1 MSVVL
6 FRRPARRRGPEMP
19 EGQLTLQEPPVLAE
33 TVPDTS
39 AIWTYLPM
47 ALMSVSMMLM
57 FLRPGGGNGVFMYLA
72 MGVMALSAAAMLFGQ
87 LMRRASE
94 RKQRLKGERR
104 DYLRYLAQ
112 TRKRVRA
119 TIAEQQRALAW
130 RHPEPASLRALA
142 RTSRLWE
149 RRPDDED
156 FGEIRLAVGEQQL
169 ALTLN
174 PVSTRPVEDLEP
186 LCAHALRR
194 FVRAYSTIPDQP
206 LGLYLRSSARILLR
220 AEEAPGEEPDG
231 PPGSS
236 GSSGS
241 SGTSSGSSGSS
252 GSSSG
257 SSGSSGHPGP
267 GAPSSARGGG
277 GGADPAGEPGADP
290 VRALVRAALGQL
302 AVFHA
307 PEELWLALCVS
318 DERRPDWE
326 WAKWLPHT
334 LHPYEEDGAGRV
346 RRITADPT
354 ELDDLL
360 GAEFAERPGFDPDA
374 RPGRDEPYTVV
385 VLDGVNVPE
394 GHRWEGHGYRNAVV
408 LDVSGALR
416 WRPGRNTL
424 RLSVGEDRVSLVR
437 TDRSRKERSV
447 PLGRPD
453 RLGRL
458 GAESL
463 ARLLTPRRMGL
474 GTDIAQPLDSD
485 VELTALLG
493 IPDLHRHEPAAL
505 FARHTGAARLR
516 VPIAVGADGR
526 PVELDIKES
535 AQGGMGPH
543 GMLIGAT
550 GSGKSELLRTL
561 VLGLALTNSSETLN
575 FVLVDF
581 KGGATFLGL
590 EELPHT
596 SAVITNLADEAA
608 LVERMQDALHGE
620 LIRRQELL
628 RARGNYTSAQEY
640 ERARAA
646 GAELTPLPSLFVVV
660 DEFSELLSAH
670 REFMEL
676 FVMIGRLGRS
686 LGVHL
691 LLASQRLDEGRMHQ
705 LESHLSYRIG
715 LRTFSAMESRGVL
728 GVPDAYEL
736 PAQPGSGY
744 LKSGVESLTRFRA
757 AYSSGAYRRRTGAV
771 VQARVAG
778 QVVPFSSGWVVP
790 RALDPSPEP
799 ESEGEENG
807 DEETLLEVAL
817 ERLRDSGPAAH
828 QVWLPPLEEPSP
840 LDALLPGTAPD
851 PERGLTAA
859 GWPGNGRLRVP
870 VGLVDKPFEQR
881 RDPLVVDL
889 SGAGG
894 HIAVAGGSQSGKST
908 LTRTLIAALALTHT
922 PEEVQFYCLDFGG
935 GGLSQLA
942 GLPHVGGVAARLNP
956 ERVHRAVAEVMGLLA
971 RREQFFVDHTLDSM
985 QSYRRRRAA
994 GEFPDEPF
1002 GDVFMVVDGWSTVRQ
1017 DYDELVPKFNELAAR
1032 GLNYGIH
1039 LLVTTTRW
1047 VELSAQ
1053 VRDQSATRLELRM
1066 GDPMD
1071 SEIDTRK
1078 ARSVPRSGGRGIT
1091 ADSRMHFLAG
1101 LPRLDGSGSLDDL
1114 GDGVAHLVA
1123 EISRHWSGPAAP
1135 QVRMLP
1141 HRLPLAELPAPE
1153 PTEGGGMRFP
1163 LGIDQEALEPVWHD
1177 FSRTPH
1183 LIVVGDAESGK
1194 TNLLRRVTRAVTDRY
1209 TPNEA
1214 KIIAVD
1220 YRRTLVDAIPEEYRI
1235 GHVISLDKLG
1245 ETVDGAARAMKGRV
1259 PGAEIAPARMRRCD
1273 WWTGP
1278 RLFVLVDDY
1287 DMVSGGSFQSPF
1299 EPLFEHLTLGFEV
1312 GLHLVVARTALGAG
1326 RALGDALIRR
1336 LDEANNPAVLLSCP
1350 PTEGRLFGDTKPLSL
1365 PPGRALHIARRRARL
1380 FQTAL
1385 VEENQEQGS

>member
-1 MSVVL
+1 
-6 FRRPARRRGPEMP
+6 MP

-72 MGVMALSAAAMLFGQ
+72 MGVMALSAGAMLLGQ
-87 LMRRASE
+87 LMRRSSE

-119 TIAEQQRALAW
+119 TITEQQRALAW
-130 RHPEPASLRALA
+130 RHPEPASLRSLA

-149 RRPDDED
+149 RRPADED

-169 ALTLN
+169 ALTLQ

-186 LCAHALRR
+186 LTAHALRR
-194 FVRAYSTIPDQP
+194 FIRAYSTIPEQP
-206 LGLYLRSSARILLR
+206 LGLYLRSSARVLVR
-220 AEEAPGEEPDG
+220 PEGTSGEE
-231 PPGSS
+231 
-236 GSSGS
+236 
-241 SGTSSGSSGSS
+241 
-252 GSSSG
+252 
-257 SSGSSGHPGP
+257 
-267 GAPSSARGGG
+267 SA
-277 GGADPAGEPGADP
+277 EPGAWPYEENGEARAEGGAPAADP
-290 VRALVRAALGQL
+290 GADAVRALVRAALGQL

-307 PEELWLALCVS
+307 PEELWLAICVS

-326 WAKWLPHT
+326 WVKWLPHA
-334 LHPYEEDGAGRV
+334 LHPHEEDGAGQV
-346 RRITADPT
+346 RRITADLT

-360 GAEFAERPGFDPDA
+360 GAEFAERPGFDPEA

-385 VLDGVNVPE
+385 VLDGVTVPE

-424 RLSVGEDRVSLVR
+424 RLTVGPDQVSLVR

-453 RLGRL
+453 RLGPL
-458 GAESL
+458 GSESL
-463 ARLLTPRRMGL
+463 ARLLASRRISL
-474 GTDIAQPLDSD
+474 GTDIAQPLETD
-485 VELTALLG
+485 VELTTLLG
-493 IPDLHRHEPAAL
+493 IPDLHRHDPGTL
-505 FARHTGAARLR
+505 FSRHTGSARLR
-516 VPIAVGADGR
+516 VPVAVGVDGR

-596 SAVITNLADEAA
+596 SAVITNLADEVA

-620 LIRRQELL
+620 LMRRQELL
-628 RARGNYTSAQEY
+628 RSAGNYTSALEY

-660 DEFSELLSAH
+660 DEFSELLSTH
-670 REFMEL
+670 REFMDL

-736 PAQPGSGY
+736 PAQPGNGY
-744 LKSGVESLTRFRA
+744 VKSGVESLTRFRA
-757 AYSSGAYRRRTGAV
+757 AYSSGTYRRRTGAV
-771 VQARVAG
+771 VQARVAS
-778 QVVPFSSGWVVP
+778 QVVPWTSGWVVP
-790 RALDPSPEP
+790 RTLEPAPEP
-799 ESEGEENG
+799 EPETEAAE
-807 DEETLLEVAL
+807 DEETLLAVAL
-817 ERLRDSGPAAH
+817 DRLRDSGPAAH
-828 QVWLPPLEEPSP
+828 QVWLPPLAQPSP
-840 LDALLPGTAPD
+840 LDALLPGIAAD

-859 GWPGNGRLRVP
+859 GWSGTGRLRVP

-881 RDPLVVDL
+881 RDPLIVDL

-894 HIAVAGGSQSGKST
+894 HVAIAGGSQSGKST
-908 LTRTLIAALALTHT
+908 LTRTLIGALALTHT
-922 PEEVQFYCLDFGG
+922 PSEIQFYCLDFGG
-935 GGLSQLA
+935 GGLSQLD

-956 ERVHRAVAEVMGLLA
+956 ERVHRAVAEVMTLLA
-971 RREQFFVDHTLDSM
+971 RREQFFVDHTIDSM

-1017 DYDELVPKFNELAAR
+1017 DYDDLIAKFNELAAR

-1053 VRDQSATRLELRM
+1053 VRDQAATRLELRM

-1091 ADSRMHFLAG
+1091 ADSKMHFLAG

-1114 GDGVAHLVA
+1114 GDGVAHLVTEVA
-1123 EISRHWSGPAAP
+1123 RHWSGAPAP

-1141 HRLPLAELPAPE
+1141 HRLPVAELPAPE
-1153 PTEGGGMRFP
+1153 STEGGGMRLP
-1163 LGIDQEALEPVWHD
+1163 LGIDQDALEPVWHD

-1183 LIVVGDAESGK
+1183 LVVVGDTESGK
-1194 TNLLRRVTRAVTDRY
+1194 TNLLRHVTEGITARY
-1209 TPNEA
+1209 SPTEA
-1214 KIIAVD
+1214 KIIVVD
-1220 YRRTLVDAIPEEYRI
+1220 YRRTLVDTVPEEYRI
-1235 GHVISLDKLG
+1235 GHVISLDNLK
-1245 ETVDGAARAMKGRV
+1245 ETIEGAARAMKTRV
-1259 PGAEIAPARMRRCD
+1259 PGADIAPGRMRKCD

-1278 RLFVLVDDY
+1278 RLFILIDDY
-1287 DMVSGGSFQSPF
+1287 DMVSGSSFQSPL
-1299 EPLFEHLTLGFEV
+1299 EPLFEYLTLGFEM
-1312 GLHLVVARTALGAG
+1312 GLHLVVARSAMGAG
-1326 RALGDALIRR
+1326 RGLSDALIRR

-1350 PTEGRLFGDTKPLSL
+1350 PTEGRLFGNAKPRNL

-1380 FQTAL
+1380 MQTAL
-1385 VEENQEQGS
+1385 VEESQGQDD

>member
-1 MSVVL
+1 
-6 FRRPARRRGPEMP
+6 MP

-72 MGVMALSAAAMLFGQ
+72 MGVMALSAGAMLLGQ
-87 LMRRASE
+87 LMRRSSE

-130 RHPEPASLRALA
+130 RHPEPASLRSLA

-149 RRPDDED
+149 RRPADED

-194 FVRAYSTIPDQP
+194 FIRAYSTIPEQP

-220 AEEAPGEEPDG
+220 AEETPGGEPAGTGGSGG
-231 PPGSS
+231 P
-236 GSSGS
+236 S
-241 SGTSSGSSGSS
+241 SGTS
-252 GSSSG
+252 
-257 SSGSSGHPGP
+257 
-267 GAPSSARGGG
+267 GGTG
-277 GGADPAGEPGADP
+277 GGAAGDPGAEA
-290 VRALVRAALGQL
+290 VRALVRAVLAQL

-307 PEELWLALCVS
+307 PEELWLALCVG

-334 LHPYEEDGAGRV
+334 LHPYEEDGAGKV
-346 RRITADPT
+346 RRITADLT

-385 VLDGVNVPE
+385 VLDGVTVPE
-394 GHRWEGHGYRNAVV
+394 GHRWEGHGYRNAVI
-408 LDVSGALR
+408 LDVGGALR

-424 RLSVGEDRVSLVR
+424 RLTVGPDRVSLVR

-453 RLGRL
+453 RLGPL

-463 ARLLTPRRMGL
+463 ARLLAPRRMSL
-474 GTDIAQPLDSD
+474 GGDVAQPLDTD

-493 IPDLHRHEPAAL
+493 IPDLHRHEPRTL
-505 FARHTGAARLR
+505 FDRHTGSARLR
-516 VPIAVGADGR
+516 VPIAVGVDGR

-596 SAVITNLADEAA
+596 SAVITNLADEVA

-628 RARGNYTSAQEY
+628 RAAGNYTSALEY

-646 GAELTPLPSLFVVV
+646 GAALTPLPSLFVVV

-670 REFMEL
+670 REFMDL

-705 LESHLSYRIG
+705 LESHLSYRVG

-757 AYSSGAYRRRTGAV
+757 AYSSGTYRRRTGAV
-771 VQARVAG
+771 VQARVAS
-778 QVVPFSSGWVVP
+778 QVVPWTSGWVVP
-790 RALDPSPEP
+790 RTLEAAPEP
-799 ESEGEENG
+799 EPAPHGSGEA
-807 DEETLLEVAL
+807 DEETLLDVAL
-817 ERLRDSGPAAH
+817 DRLRGSGPAAH
-828 QVWLPPLEEPSP
+828 QVWLPPLDEPSP
-840 LDALLPGTAPD
+840 LDALLPGIAAD
-851 PERGLTAA
+851 PERGLGAA
-859 GWPGNGRLRVP
+859 GWSGTGRLRVP
-870 VGLVDKPFEQR
+870 VGLVDKPFDQR

-894 HIAVAGGSQSGKST
+894 HVAVAGGSQSGKST
-908 LTRTLIAALALTHT
+908 LARTLIAALALTHT
-922 PEEVQFYCLDFGG
+922 PAEVQFYCLDFGG

-942 GLPHVGGVAARLNP
+942 ALPHVGGVAPRLNP
-956 ERVHRAVAEVMGLLA
+956 ERVRRAVAEVMTLLA

-1002 GDVFMVVDGWSTVRQ
+1002 GDVFLVVDGWSTVRQ
-1017 DYDELVPKFNELAAR
+1017 DYDDLIPKFNELAAR

-1039 LLVTTTRW
+1039 LIVTTTRW

-1053 VRDQSATRLELRM
+1053 VRDQAATRLELRM

-1078 ARSVPRSGGRGIT
+1078 ARSVPRTGGRGIT
-1091 ADSRMHFLAG
+1091 SDSKMHFLAG

-1114 GDGVAHLVA
+1114 GDGVAHLVSEVA
-1123 EISRHWSGPAAP
+1123 RHWPGAPAP
-1135 QVRMLP
+1135 QIRMLP
-1141 HRLPLAELPAPE
+1141 HRLPLAELPAPQG
-1153 PTEGGGMRFP
+1153 TEGGGMRLP
-1163 LGIDQEALEPVWHD
+1163 LGIDQDALEPVWHD

-1183 LIVVGDAESGK
+1183 LIVVGDTESGK
-1194 TNLLRRVTRAVTDRY
+1194 TNLLRRVTRGITDHY
-1209 TPNEA
+1209 APDEA

-1220 YRRTLVDAIPEEYRI
+1220 YRRTLVGAVPEEYRI
-1235 GHVISLDKLG
+1235 GHVISLDNLK
-1245 ETVDGAARAMKGRV
+1245 ETIEGAARAMKTRV
-1259 PGAEIAPARMRRCD
+1259 PGADIAPARMRRCD

-1278 RLFVLVDDY
+1278 RLFILVDDY
-1287 DMVSGGSFQSPF
+1287 DMVSGANSFQSPF
-1299 EPLFEHLTLGFEV
+1299 EPLFENLTLGFEM
-1312 GLHLVVARTALGAG
+1312 GLHLVVARSAMGAG
-1326 RALGDALIRR
+1326 RGLSDALIRR

-1350 PTEGRLFGDTKPLSL
+1350 PTEGSLFGNTKPLNL
-1365 PPGRALHIARRRARL
+1365 PPGRALHIARRRAL
-1380 FQTAL
+1380 LMQTAL
-1385 VEENQEQGS
+1385 VEEGTP

>member
-1 MSVVL
+1 
-6 FRRPARRRGPEMP
+6 MP
-19 EGQLTLQEPPVLAE
+19 DGQLTLQEPPVLAE

-39 AIWTYLPM
+39 AVWTYLPM
-47 ALMSVSMMLM
+47 VLMSVSMMLM
-57 FLRPGGGNGVFMYLA
+57 LLRTGGGNGVFMYLA
-72 MGVMALSAAAMLFGQ
+72 MGVMVLAAAAMLLGQ
-87 LMRRASE
+87 LMRRSGE

-112 TRKRVRA
+112 IRKRVRT

-130 RHPEPASLRALA
+130 RHPEPASLRSLA

-149 RRPDDED
+149 RRPADED
-156 FGEIRLAVGEQQL
+156 FGEVRLAVGEQQL
-169 ALTLN
+169 AVTLE

-194 FVRAYSTIPDQP
+194 FIRAYSTIPEQP
-206 LGLYLRSSARILLR
+206 LGLYLRSSARLLVR
-220 AEEAPGEEPDG
+220 PDEDTAKAEPD
-231 PPGSS
+231 S
-236 GSSGS
+236 GSSD
-241 SGTSSGSSGSS
+241 
-252 GSSSG
+252 
-257 SSGSSGHPGP
+257 
-267 GAPSSARGGG
+267 AVRG
-277 GGADPAGEPGADP
+277 
-290 VRALVRAALGQL
+290 LVRAMLGQL

-307 PEELWLALCVS
+307 PEELWLAFCVS

-334 LHPYEEDGAGRV
+334 LHPHEEDGAGQV
-346 RRITADPT
+346 RRVTADLT

-385 VLDGVNVPE
+385 VLDGVSVPE
-394 GHRWEGHGYRNAVV
+394 GHRWEGPGYRNALVID
-408 LDVSGALR
+408 LSGALR

-424 RLSVGEDRVSLVR
+424 RLTAGPDTVNLVR

-453 RLGRL
+453 RLGPL

-463 ARLLTPRRMGL
+463 ARLLTARRISL
-474 GTDIAQPLDSD
+474 GTDIALPLETD
-485 VELTALLG
+485 VELTTLLG
-493 IPDLHRHEPAAL
+493 IPDLHRHEPQTA
-505 FARHTGAARLR
+505 FDRHTGSGRLR
-516 VPIAVGADGR
+516 VPIAVGEDGR
-526 PVELDIKES
+526 PMELDIKES

-590 EELPHT
+590 DELPHT
-596 SAVITNLADEAA
+596 AAVITNLADEAA

-628 RARGNYTSAQEY
+628 RAAGNYTSALEY
-640 ERARAA
+640 ERARAG
-646 GAELTPLPSLFVVV
+646 GADLTPLPSLFVVV
-660 DEFSELLSAH
+660 DEFSELLAAH
-670 REFMEL
+670 REFMDL

-744 LKSGVESLTRFRA
+744 LKSGVEALTRFRA
-757 AYSSGAYRRRTGAV
+757 AYSSGTYRRRTGAV
-771 VQARVAG
+771 MQARVAS
-778 QVVPFSSGWVVP
+778 QVVPWTSGWVVP
-790 RALDPSPEP
+790 RTLEAAPEP
-799 ESEGEENG
+799 EVEESG
-807 DEETLLEVAL
+807 DEETLLAVAL
-817 ERLRDSGPAAH
+817 ERLRGSGPPAH
-828 QVWLPPLEEPSP
+828 RVWLPPLEAPSP
-840 LDALLPGTAPD
+840 LDALLGGVAPD

-859 GWPGNGRLRVP
+859 KWPGAGKLRVP

-889 SGAGG
+889 AGAGG
-894 HIAVAGGSQSGKST
+894 HVAIAGGSQSGKST
-908 LTRTLIAALALTHT
+908 LARTLIGALALTHT
-922 PEEVQFYCLDFGG
+922 PAEIQFYCLDFGG

-956 ERVHRAVAEVMGLLA
+956 ERVHRAVAEVMTLLA

-994 GEFPDEPF
+994 GEFPDQPF

-1017 DYDELVPKFNELAAR
+1017 DYDELIPKFNELAAR

-1039 LLVTTTRW
+1039 LVITTTRW

-1053 VRDQSATRLELRM
+1053 IRDQSATRLELRM

-1071 SEIDTRK
+1071 SEVDTRK
-1078 ARSVPRSGGRGIT
+1078 ARTVPRSGGRGIT
-1091 ADSRMHFLAG
+1091 ADSKMHFLAG

-1114 GDGVAHLVA
+1114 GDGVGHLVA
-1123 EISRHWSGPAAP
+1123 EISRHWKGERAP

-1153 PTEGGGMRFP
+1153 GTEGDGMRLP
-1163 LGIDQEALEPVWHD
+1163 LGIDQDALEPVWHD

-1183 LIVVGDAESGK
+1183 LIVVGDTESGK
-1194 TNLLRRVTRAVTDRY
+1194 TNLMRRLAEGITTRY
-1209 TPNEA
+1209 TPAEA
-1214 KIIAVD
+1214 KIIVVD
-1220 YRRTLVDAIPEEYRI
+1220 YRRTLVDAVPEEYRI
-1235 GHVISLDKLG
+1235 GHVISLDNLT
-1245 ETVDGAARAMKGRV
+1245 ETVEGAARALKTRV
-1259 PGAEIAPARMRRCD
+1259 PGADIAPGRMRRCD

-1278 RLFVLVDDY
+1278 RLFILVDDY
-1287 DMVSGGSFQSPF
+1287 DMVAGNSFQNPF
-1299 EPLFEHLTLGFEV
+1299 EPLFQHLTLGFEM
-1312 GLHLVVARTALGAG
+1312 GLHLVVARSAMGAG
-1326 RALGDALIRR
+1326 RGMSDGLVRR
-1336 LDEANNPAVLLSCP
+1336 MDEANNPAVVLSCP
-1350 PTEGRLFGDTKPLSL
+1350 PTEGRLFGNTKPLNL
-1365 PPGRALHIARRRARL
+1365 PPGRAQHIARGRARL
-1380 FQTAL
+1380 MQTAL
-1385 VEENQEQGS
+1385 VEAAQEQEA

>member
-19 EGQLTLQEPPVLAE
+19 DGQLTLQEPPVLAE
-33 TVPDTS
+33 TVPDTT
-39 AIWTYLPM
+39 AVWTYLPM
-47 ALMSVSMMLM
+47 SLMSVSMMLL
-57 FLRPGGGNGVFMYLA
+57 FLRPGGGNGVFLYIA
-72 MGVMALSAAAMLFGQ
+72 MGVMALSVGAMLLGQ
-87 LMRRASE
+87 LMRRSGE

-112 TRKRVRA
+112 MRHRVRGS
-119 TIAEQQRALAW
+119 IAEQQRALAW
-130 RHPEPASLRALA
+130 RHPEPASLRSAA

-149 RRPDDED
+149 RRPADED
-156 FGEIRLAVGEQQL
+156 FGEVRLAVGEQQL
-169 ALTLN
+169 ALTLT

-194 FVRAYSTIPDQP
+194 FVRAYSTIPEQP
-206 LGLYLRSSARILLR
+206 IGLYLRSSAQVLLR
-220 AEEAPGEEPDG
+220 PEDAPGDV
-231 PPGSS
+231 PG
-236 GSSGS
+236 GEND
-241 SGTSSGSSGSS
+241 
-252 GSSSG
+252 
-257 SSGSSGHPGP
+257 
-267 GAPSSARGGG
+267 RGGDNG
-277 GGADPAGEPGADP
+277 GHGENPAEATDA
-290 VRALVRAALGQL
+290 VRALVRAVIGQL

-307 PEELWLALCVS
+307 PEDLWLALCVS

-334 LHPYEEDGAGRV
+334 LHPYEEDGAGQV
-346 RRITADPT
+346 RRIIADLT

-374 RPGRDEPYTVV
+374 RPGRDEPFTLV
-385 VLDGVNVPE
+385 VLDGVTVPE
-394 GHRWEGHGYRNAVV
+394 GHRWAGHGYRNALV

-424 RLSVGEDRVSLVR
+424 RLTVGPDVVSLVR

-453 RLGRL
+453 RLGPL

-463 ARLLTPRRMGL
+463 ARLLSPRRISL
-474 GTDIAQPLDSD
+474 GTDIAQPLDAD
-485 VELTALLG
+485 VELTTLLG
-493 IPDLHRHEPAAL
+493 VPDLHRHDPHTL
-505 FARHTGAARLR
+505 FEAHIGSGRLR
-516 VPIAVGADGR
+516 VPIAVGVDGR

-596 SAVITNLADEAA
+596 SAVITNLADEVD

-628 RARGNYTSAQEY
+628 RAAGNYTSALEY

-646 GAELTPLPSLFVVV
+646 GAAGLAPLPSLFVVV
-660 DEFSELLSAH
+660 DEFSELLAAH
-670 REFMEL
+670 REFMDL

-757 AYSSGAYRRRTGAV
+757 AYSSGTYQRRNGAV
-771 VQARVAG
+771 AQARVAS
-778 QVVPFSSGWVVP
+778 QVVPWTSGWVVP
-790 RALDPSPEP
+790 RTLDTTPVPEP
-799 ESEGEENG
+799 ETEESG
-807 DEETLLEVAL
+807 DEETLLDVAL
-817 ERLRDSGPAAH
+817 GRLRDSGPAAH
-828 QVWLPPLEEPSP
+828 QVWLPPLGEPAP
-840 LDALLPGTAPD
+840 LDALLPGLAPD
-851 PERGLTAA
+851 PDRGLTAT
-859 GWPGNGRLRVP
+859 GWPGTGKLRVP

-894 HIAVAGGSQSGKST
+894 HVAVAGGSQSGKST
-908 LTRTLIAALALTHT
+908 LVRTLVAALALTHT
-922 PEEVQFYCLDFGG
+922 PEEIQFYCLDFGG
-935 GGLSQLA
+935 GGLAQLA

-956 ERVHRAVAEVMGLLA
+956 ERVHRAVAEVMTLLA
-971 RREQFFVDHTLDSM
+971 HREQFFVDHTLDSM

-1017 DYDELVPKFNELAAR
+1017 DYDDLVPKFNELAAR

-1039 LLVTTTRW
+1039 LIVATTRW

-1053 VRDQSATRLELRM
+1053 VRDQAATRLELRM

-1071 SEIDTRK
+1071 SETDTRK
-1078 ARSVPRSGGRGIT
+1078 ARTVPRTGGRGIT
-1091 ADSRMHFLAG
+1091 ADSKMHFLAA

-1114 GDGVAHLVA
+1114 GDGVGDLVTQVA
-1123 EISRHWSGPAAP
+1123 RHWSGPVAP

-1141 HRLPLAELPAPE
+1141 HRLPLAELPAPL
-1153 PTEGGGMRFP
+1153 PTEGGGMRLP
-1163 LGIDQEALEPVWHD
+1163 LGIDQDALEPVWHD

-1183 LIVVGDAESGK
+1183 LIVVGDTESGK
-1194 TNLLRRVTRAVTDRY
+1194 TNLLRRVTAGITARY
-1209 TPNEA
+1209 TPDEA
-1214 KIIAVD
+1214 KIIVVD
-1220 YRRTLVDAIPEEYRI
+1220 YRRTLVDSVPEQYRI
-1235 GHVISLDKLG
+1235 GHVISLDNLK
-1245 ETVDGAARAMKGRV
+1245 ETVEGAARALRTRV
-1259 PGAEIAPARMRRCD
+1259 PGADIAPARMRRCD

-1287 DMVSGGSFQSPF
+1287 DMVANNTFESPF
-1299 EPLFEHLTLGFEV
+1299 EPLFEYLTLGFET
-1312 GLHLVVARTALGAG
+1312 GLHLVVARGAMGAG
-1326 RALGDALIRR
+1326 RSLGDALLRR
-1336 LDEANNPAVLLSCP
+1336 LDEANNPALLLSCP
-1350 PTEGRLFGDTKPLSL
+1350 PSEGRLFGDAKPLAL
-1365 PPGRALHIARRRARL
+1365 PPGRALHIARRRQRL
-1380 FQTAL
+1380 VQTAL
-1385 VEENQEQGS
+1385 MEELPGQPD

>member
-1 MSVVL
+1 
-6 FRRPARRRGPEMP
+6 MP

-72 MGVMALSAAAMLFGQ
+72 MGVMALSAGAMLLGQ
-87 LMRRASE
+87 LMRRSSE

-112 TRKRVRA
+112 MRKRVRA
-119 TIAEQQRALAW
+119 TIVEQQRALAW
-130 RHPEPASLRALA
+130 RHPDPASLRSLA

-149 RRPDDED
+149 RRPADED
-156 FGEIRLAVGEQQL
+156 FGEARLAVGEQQL
-169 ALTLN
+169 ALTLQ

-194 FVRAYSTIPDQP
+194 FIRAYSTVPEQP

-220 AEEAPGEEPDG
+220 PEETGEPAAEPGVP
-231 PPGSS
+231 
-236 GSSGS
+236 
-241 SGTSSGSSGSS
+241 
-252 GSSSG
+252 
-257 SSGSSGHPGP
+257 
-267 GAPSSARGGG
+267 
-277 GGADPAGEPGADP
+277 PAGETGGARAGGAAPVEDP
-290 VRALVRAALGQL
+290 TDSVRALVRAALAQL

-307 PEELWLALCVS
+307 PEELWIAACVS

-326 WAKWLPHT
+326 WVKWLPHA
-334 LHPYEEDGAGRV
+334 LHPHEEDGAGQV
-346 RRITADPT
+346 RRITADLT

-360 GAEFAERPGFDPDA
+360 GAEFAERPGFDADA

-385 VLDGVNVPE
+385 VLDGVTVPE

-424 RLSVGEDRVSLVR
+424 RLTAGPDRVSLVR

-453 RLGRL
+453 RLGSL
-458 GAESL
+458 AAESL
-463 ARLLTPRRMGL
+463 ARLLTARRISL

-485 VELTALLG
+485 VELTTLLG
-493 IPDLHRHEPAAL
+493 IPDLHRHDPATL
-505 FARHTGAARLR
+505 FAKHTGAARLR
-516 VPIAVGADGR
+516 VPVAVGVDGR

-596 SAVITNLADEAA
+596 SAVITNLADEVA

-620 LIRRQELL
+620 LMRRQELL
-628 RARGNYTSAQEY
+628 RSAGNYTSALEY

-646 GAELTPLPSLFVVV
+646 GADLTPLPSLFVVV
-660 DEFSELLSAH
+660 DEFSELLSTH
-670 REFMEL
+670 REFMDL

-705 LESHLSYRIG
+705 LESHLSYRVG

-757 AYSSGAYRRRTGAV
+757 AYSSGTYRRRTGAV
-771 VQARVAG
+771 VQARVAS
-778 QVVPFSSGWVVP
+778 QVVPWTSGWVVP
-790 RALDPSPEP
+790 RTLEAAPEP
-799 ESEGEENG
+799 EPEKEESEE
-807 DEETLLEVAL
+807 DAETLLAVAL
-817 ERLRDSGPAAH
+817 DRLRDSGPAAH
-828 QVWLPPLEEPSP
+828 QVWLPPLDEPSP
-840 LDALLPGTAPD
+840 LDALLPGIAPD
-851 PERGLTAA
+851 PERGLTAT
-859 GWPGNGRLRVP
+859 GWSGTGRLRVP

-881 RDPLVVDL
+881 RDPLIVDL

-894 HIAVAGGSQSGKST
+894 HVAIAGGSQSGKST
-908 LTRTLIAALALTHT
+908 LTRTLIGALALTHT
-922 PEEVQFYCLDFGG
+922 PAEIQFYCLDFGG

-942 GLPHVGGVAARLNP
+942 ALPHVGGVAARLNP
-956 ERVHRAVAEVMGLLA
+956 ERVHRAVAEVMTLLA
-971 RREQFFVDHTLDSM
+971 RREQFFVDHTIDSM

-1017 DYDELVPKFNELAAR
+1017 DYDDLIPKFNELAAR

-1039 LLVTTTRW
+1039 LLITTTRW

-1091 ADSRMHFLAG
+1091 ADSKMHFLAG
-1101 LPRLDGSGSLDDL
+1101 LPRLDGSGSLEDL
-1114 GDGVAHLVA
+1114 GEGVAHLVTEVA
-1123 EISRHWSGPAAP
+1123 RHWSGAPAP

-1153 PTEGGGMRFP
+1153 STEGGGMRLP
-1163 LGIDQEALEPVWHD
+1163 LGIDQDALEPVWHD

-1183 LIVVGDAESGK
+1183 LIVVGDTESGK
-1194 TNLLRRVTRAVTDRY
+1194 TNLLRGVTAGITARY
-1209 TPNEA
+1209 SPAEA
-1214 KIIAVD
+1214 KIIVVD
-1220 YRRTLVDAIPEEYRI
+1220 YRRTLVDTVPEEYRI
-1235 GHVISLDKLG
+1235 GHVISLDNLK
-1245 ETVDGAARAMKGRV
+1245 ETIEGAARAMKTRV
-1259 PGAEIAPARMRRCD
+1259 PGADIAPSRMRKCD

-1278 RLFVLVDDY
+1278 RLFILIDDY
-1287 DMVSGGSFQSPF
+1287 DMVSGSSFQSPM
-1299 EPLFEHLTLGFEV
+1299 EPLFEYLTLGFEM
-1312 GLHLVVARTALGAG
+1312 GLHLVVARSAMGAG
-1326 RALGDALIRR
+1326 RGLSDGLIRR

-1350 PTEGRLFGDTKPLSL
+1350 PTEGRLFGNAKPRNL

-1380 FQTAL
+1380 MQTAL
-1385 VEENQEQGS
+1385 VEEPQARPD

>member
-1 MSVVL
+1 
-6 FRRPARRRGPEMP
+6 MP

-72 MGVMALSAAAMLFGQ
+72 MGVMALSAGAMLLGQ
-87 LMRRASE
+87 LMRRSSE

-119 TIAEQQRALAW
+119 TITEQQRALAW
-130 RHPEPASLRALA
+130 RHPEPASLRSLA

-149 RRPDDED
+149 RRPADED
-156 FGEIRLAVGEQQL
+156 FGEVRLAVGEQQL
-169 ALTLN
+169 ALTLT

-194 FVRAYSTIPDQP
+194 FVRAYSTIPEQP
-206 LGLYLRSSARILLR
+206 LGLYLRSSARVMLR
-220 AEEAPGEEPDG
+220 PEEADEEH
-231 PPGSS
+231 
-236 GSSGS
+236 
-241 SGTSSGSSGSS
+241 T
-252 GSSSG
+252 
-257 SSGSSGHPGP
+257 GP
-267 GAPSSARGGG
+267 GAR
-277 GGADPAGEPGADP
+277 PAGDDGTAAGEDATEP
-290 VRALVRAALGQL
+290 VRALVRAVLAQL

-307 PEELWLALCVS
+307 PEELWIALCVS

-326 WAKWLPHT
+326 WVKWLPHA
-334 LHPYEEDGAGRV
+334 LHPHEEDGAGQV
-346 RRITADPT
+346 RRITADLT

-385 VLDGVNVPE
+385 VLDGVTVPE
-394 GHRWEGHGYRNAVV
+394 GHRWEGHGYRNALA

-424 RLSVGEDRVSLVR
+424 RLTVGPDRVNLVR
-437 TDRSRKERSV
+437 TDRSRKERTV

-453 RLGRL
+453 RLGPL

-463 ARLLTPRRMGL
+463 ARLLSPRRISL
-474 GTDIAQPLDSD
+474 GTDISQPLDTD
-485 VELTALLG
+485 VELTTLLG
-493 IPDLHRHEPAAL
+493 IPDLHRHDPRAL
-505 FARHTGAARLR
+505 FARNTGSARLR
-516 VPIAVGADGR
+516 VPIAVGVDGR

-596 SAVITNLADEAA
+596 SAVITNLADEVA

-628 RARGNYTSAQEY
+628 RAAGNYTSALEY

-646 GAELTPLPSLFVVV
+646 GADLAPLPSLFVVV

-670 REFMEL
+670 REFMDL

-757 AYSSGAYRRRTGAV
+757 AYSSGTYRRRTGAV
-771 VQARVAG
+771 VQARVAS
-778 QVVPFSSGWVVP
+778 QVVPWTSGWVVP
-790 RALDPSPEP
+790 RTLDAAPEP
-799 ESEGEENG
+799 EPETEESG
-807 DEETLLEVAL
+807 DEETLLDVAL
-817 ERLRDSGPAAH
+817 ERLRDSGPDAH
-828 QVWLPPLEEPSP
+828 QVWLPPLDEPSP
-840 LDALLPGTAPD
+840 LDALLPGVAPD

-859 GWPGNGRLRVP
+859 GWPGTGRLRVP

-894 HIAVAGGSQSGKST
+894 HVAIAGGSQSGKST
-908 LTRTLIAALALTHT
+908 LARTLIAALALTHT
-922 PEEVQFYCLDFGG
+922 PAEIQFYCLDFGG

-942 GLPHVGGVAARLNP
+942 ALPHVGGVAARLNP
-956 ERVHRAVAEVMGLLA
+956 ERVHRAVAEVMTLLA
-971 RREQFFVDHTLDSM
+971 RREQFFVDHTIDSM

-1017 DYDELVPKFNELAAR
+1017 DYDDLIAKFNEIAVR

-1053 VRDQSATRLELRM
+1053 VRDQAATRLELRM

-1091 ADSRMHFLAG
+1091 ADSKMHFLAG
-1101 LPRLDGSGSLDDL
+1101 PAPPGRQRFPRRPRRRRRPPGLRGRQ
-1114 GDGVAHLVA
+1114 ALV
-1123 EISRHWSGPAAP
+1123 GPVRAAGADAAAP
-1135 QVRMLP
+1135 ASAGR
-1141 HRLPLAELPAPE
+1141 
-1153 PTEGGGMRFP
+1153 
-1163 LGIDQEALEPVWHD
+1163 
-1177 FSRTPH
+1177 
-1183 LIVVGDAESGK
+1183 
-1194 TNLLRRVTRAVTDRY
+1194 
-1209 TPNEA
+1209 
-1214 KIIAVD
+1214 
-1220 YRRTLVDAIPEEYRI
+1220 
-1235 GHVISLDKLG
+1235 
-1245 ETVDGAARAMKGRV
+1245 AARAGAHRGRRH
-1259 PGAEIAPARMRRCD
+1259 ASRARHR
-1273 WWTGP
+1273 
-1278 RLFVLVDDY
+1278 
-1287 DMVSGGSFQSPF
+1287 
-1299 EPLFEHLTLGFEV
+1299 
-1312 GLHLVVARTALGAG
+1312 
-1326 RALGDALIRR
+1326 
-1336 LDEANNPAVLLSCP
+1336 
-1350 PTEGRLFGDTKPLSL
+1350 
-1365 PPGRALHIARRRARL
+1365 PGRAGTGLARL
-1380 FQTAL
+1380 QPHPAPDR
-1385 VEENQEQGS
+1385 GR

>member
-1 MSVVL
+1 
-6 FRRPARRRGPEMP
+6 MP

-72 MGVMALSAAAMLFGQ
+72 MGVMALSAGAMLLGQ
-87 LMRRASE
+87 LMRRSSE

-112 TRKRVRA
+112 IRKRVRA
-119 TIAEQQRALAW
+119 TITEQQRALAW
-130 RHPEPASLRALA
+130 RHPEPASLRSLA

-149 RRPDDED
+149 RRPADED

-194 FVRAYSTIPDQP
+194 FVRAYSTIPGQP
-206 LGLYLRSSARILLR
+206 LGLYLRSSARVLLR
-220 AEEAPGEEPDG
+220 PEEAPDQEA
-231 PPGSS
+231 S
-236 GSSGS
+236 
-241 SGTSSGSSGSS
+241 
-252 GSSSG
+252 
-257 SSGSSGHPGP
+257 GP
-267 GAPSSARGGG
+267 GGTPSGE
-277 GGADPAGEPGADP
+277 AGEGPGGEA
-290 VRALVRAALGQL
+290 VRALVRAMLGQL

-307 PEELWLALCVS
+307 PEELWIAFCVS

-334 LHPYEEDGAGRV
+334 LDPYEEDGAGQA
-346 RRITADPT
+346 RRITADVT

-360 GAEFAERPGFDPDA
+360 GAEFAERPGFDPEA
-374 RPGRDEPYTVV
+374 RPGRDEPYTIV
-385 VLDGVNVPE
+385 VLDGVSVPE
-394 GHRWEGHGYRNAVV
+394 GHRWEGHGYRNALA
-408 LDVSGALR
+408 LDISGSLR

-424 RLSVGEDRVSLVR
+424 RLTVGSDQVSLVR

-453 RLGRL
+453 RLGLL

-463 ARLLTPRRMGL
+463 ARLITPRRMSL
-474 GTDIAQPLDSD
+474 GTDIAQPMDTD
-485 VELTALLG
+485 VELTTLLG
-493 IPDLHRHEPAAL
+493 IPDLHRHDPQTL
-505 FARHTGAARLR
+505 FNRHTGSARLR
-516 VPIAVGADGR
+516 VPIAVGVDGR
-526 PVELDIKES
+526 PVDLDIKES

-575 FVLVDF
+575 FILVDF

-596 SAVITNLADEAA
+596 SAVITNLADEVA

-628 RARGNYTSAQEY
+628 RSAGNYTSALEY
-640 ERARAA
+640 ERARA
-646 GAELTPLPSLFVVV
+646 GGTDLTPLPSLFVVV

-670 REFMEL
+670 REFMDL

-744 LKSGVESLTRFRA
+744 LKSGVEALTRFRA
-757 AYSSGAYRRRTGAV
+757 AYSSGTYGRRTGAV
-771 VQARVAG
+771 VQARVAS
-778 QVVPFSSGWVVP
+778 QVVPWTSGWVVP
-790 RALDPSPEP
+790 RTLDPATEPEP
-799 ESEGEENG
+799 EAEETGEE
-807 DEETLLEVAL
+807 EALLDVAL
-817 ERLRDSGPAAH
+817 DRLRGSGPAAH
-828 QVWLPPLEEPSP
+828 RVWLPPLDEPSP
-840 LDALLPGTAPD
+840 LDVLLPGIAPD
-851 PERGLTAA
+851 PERGLSAA
-859 GWPGNGRLRVP
+859 GWSGTGRLRVP

-894 HIAVAGGSQSGKST
+894 HVAVAGGSQSGKST
-908 LTRTLIAALALTHT
+908 LARTLIAALALTHT
-922 PEEVQFYCLDFGG
+922 PAEIQFYCLDFGG

-942 GLPHVGGVAARLNP
+942 ALPHVGGVAARLNP
-956 ERVHRAVAEVMGLLA
+956 ERVHRTVAEVMTLLA

-1017 DYDELVPKFNELAAR
+1017 DYDDLIPKFNELAAR

-1039 LLVTTTRW
+1039 LIITTTRW

-1053 VRDQSATRLELRM
+1053 VRDQAATRLELRM

-1091 ADSRMHFLAG
+1091 ADSKMHFLAG

-1114 GDGVAHLVA
+1114 GDGVTHLVA
-1123 EISRHWSGPAAP
+1123 EISRHWTGAPAP

-1141 HRLPLAELPAPE
+1141 HRLPVSDLPE
-1153 PTEGGGMRFP
+1153 PEATEGGGMRIP
-1163 LGIDQEALEPVWHD
+1163 LGIDQDALEPVWHD

-1183 LIVVGDAESGK
+1183 LIVVGDTESGK
-1194 TNLLRRVTRAVTDRY
+1194 TNLLRGITRNITTRY
-1209 TPNEA
+1209 TPEEA

-1235 GHVISLDKLG
+1235 GHVISLDNLK
-1245 ETVDGAARAMKGRV
+1245 ETIEGAARAMKSRV
-1259 PGAEIAPARMRRCD
+1259 PGADIAPARMRRCD

-1287 DMVSGGSFQSPF
+1287 DMVSGNSFQSPF
-1299 EPLFEHLTLGFEV
+1299 EPLFENLTLGFEM
-1312 GLHLVVARTALGAG
+1312 GLHLVVARSAMGAG
-1326 RALGDALIRR
+1326 RGLSDGLIRR

-1350 PTEGRLFGDTKPLSL
+1350 PTEGRLFGDAKPLNL
-1365 PPGRALHIARRRARL
+1365 PPGRALHIARRRPRL
-1380 FQTAL
+1380 MQTAL
-1385 VEENQEQGS
+1385 IEESRSQD

>member
-1 MSVVL
+1 
-6 FRRPARRRGPEMP
+6 MP

-72 MGVMALSAAAMLFGQ
+72 MGVMALSAGAMLLGQ
-87 LMRRASE
+87 LMRRSSE

-112 TRKRVRA
+112 IRKRVRA
-119 TIAEQQRALAW
+119 TITEQQRALAW
-130 RHPEPASLRALA
+130 RHPEPASLRSLA

-149 RRPDDED
+149 RRPADED

-194 FVRAYSTIPDQP
+194 FVRAYSTIPGQP
-206 LGLYLRSSARILLR
+206 LGLYLRSSARVLLR
-220 AEEAPGEEPDG
+220 PEEAPDQEA
-231 PPGSS
+231 S
-236 GSSGS
+236 
-241 SGTSSGSSGSS
+241 
-252 GSSSG
+252 
-257 SSGSSGHPGP
+257 GP
-267 GAPSSARGGG
+267 GGTPSGE
-277 GGADPAGEPGADP
+277 AGEGPGGEA
-290 VRALVRAALGQL
+290 VRALVRAMLGQL

-307 PEELWLALCVS
+307 PEELWIAFCVS

-334 LHPYEEDGAGRV
+334 LDPYEEDGAGQA
-346 RRITADPT
+346 RRITADVT

-360 GAEFAERPGFDPDA
+360 GAEFAERPGFDPEA
-374 RPGRDEPYTVV
+374 RPGRDEPYTIV
-385 VLDGVNVPE
+385 VLDGVSVPE
-394 GHRWEGHGYRNAVV
+394 GHRWEGHGYRNALA
-408 LDVSGALR
+408 LDISGSLR

-424 RLSVGEDRVSLVR
+424 RLTVGSDQVSLVR

-453 RLGRL
+453 RLGLL

-463 ARLLTPRRMGL
+463 ARLITPRRMSL
-474 GTDIAQPLDSD
+474 GTDIAQPMDTD
-485 VELTALLG
+485 VELTTLLG
-493 IPDLHRHEPAAL
+493 IPDLHRHDPQTL
-505 FARHTGAARLR
+505 FDRHTGSARLR
-516 VPIAVGADGR
+516 VPIAVGVDGR
-526 PVELDIKES
+526 PVDLDIKES

-575 FVLVDF
+575 FILVDF

-596 SAVITNLADEAA
+596 SAVITNLADEVA

-628 RARGNYTSAQEY
+628 RSAGNYTSALEY
-640 ERARAA
+640 ERARA
-646 GAELTPLPSLFVVV
+646 GGTDLTPLPSLFVVV

-670 REFMEL
+670 REFMDL

-744 LKSGVESLTRFRA
+744 LKSGVEALTRFRA
-757 AYSSGAYRRRTGAV
+757 AYSSGTYGRRTGAV
-771 VQARVAG
+771 VQARVAS
-778 QVVPFSSGWVVP
+778 QVVPWTSGWVVP
-790 RALDPSPEP
+790 RTLDPATEPEP
-799 ESEGEENG
+799 EAEETGEE
-807 DEETLLEVAL
+807 EALLDVAL
-817 ERLRDSGPAAH
+817 DRLRGSGPAAH
-828 QVWLPPLEEPSP
+828 RVWLPPLDEPSP
-840 LDALLPGTAPD
+840 LDVLLPGIAPD
-851 PERGLTAA
+851 PERGLSAA
-859 GWPGNGRLRVP
+859 GWSGTGRLRVP

-894 HIAVAGGSQSGKST
+894 HVAVAGGSQSGKST
-908 LTRTLIAALALTHT
+908 LARTLIAALALTHT
-922 PEEVQFYCLDFGG
+922 PAEIQFYCLDFGG

-942 GLPHVGGVAARLNP
+942 ALPHVGGVAARLNP
-956 ERVHRAVAEVMGLLA
+956 ERVHRTVAEVMTLLA

-1017 DYDELVPKFNELAAR
+1017 DYDDLIPKFNELAAR

-1039 LLVTTTRW
+1039 LIITTTRW

-1053 VRDQSATRLELRM
+1053 VRDQAATRLELRM

-1091 ADSRMHFLAG
+1091 ADSKMHFLAG

-1114 GDGVAHLVA
+1114 GDGVTHLVA
-1123 EISRHWSGPAAP
+1123 EISRHWTGAPAP

-1141 HRLPLAELPAPE
+1141 HRLPVSDLPE
-1153 PTEGGGMRFP
+1153 PEATEGGGMRIP
-1163 LGIDQEALEPVWHD
+1163 LGIDQDALEPVWHD

-1183 LIVVGDAESGK
+1183 LIVVGDTESGK
-1194 TNLLRRVTRAVTDRY
+1194 TNLLRGITRNITTRY
-1209 TPNEA
+1209 TPEEA

-1235 GHVISLDKLG
+1235 GHVISLDNLK
-1245 ETVDGAARAMKGRV
+1245 ETIEGAARAMKSRV
-1259 PGAEIAPARMRRCD
+1259 PGADIAPARMRRCD

-1287 DMVSGGSFQSPF
+1287 DMVSGNSFQSPF
-1299 EPLFEHLTLGFEV
+1299 EPLFENLTLGFEM
-1312 GLHLVVARTALGAG
+1312 GLHLVVARSAMGAG
-1326 RALGDALIRR
+1326 RGLSDGLIRR

-1350 PTEGRLFGDTKPLSL
+1350 PTEGRLFGDAKPLNL
-1365 PPGRALHIARRRARL
+1365 PPGRALHIARRRPRL
-1380 FQTAL
+1380 MQTAL
-1385 VEENQEQGS
+1385 IEESRSQD

>member
-1 MSVVL
+1 
-6 FRRPARRRGPEMP
+6 MP
-19 EGQLTLQEPPVLAE
+19 EGQLTLQEPPVLSE

-39 AIWTYLPM
+39 AVWTYLPM

-57 FLRPGGGNGVFMYLA
+57 FLRPGGSNGVFIYLA
-72 MGVMALSAAAMLFGQ
+72 MGVMALSAGAMLLGQ
-87 LMRRASE
+87 LMRRSSE
-94 RKQRLKGERR
+94 RKQRLRGERR

-112 TRKRVRA
+112 IRKRVRA
-119 TIAEQQRALAW
+119 TIVEQQRALAW
-130 RHPEPASLRALA
+130 RHPDPASLRSLA

-149 RRPDDED
+149 RRPADED
-156 FGEIRLAVGEQQL
+156 FGEVRLAVGEQQL
-169 ALTLN
+169 ALTLQ

-194 FVRAYSTIPDQP
+194 FIRAYSTIPDQP

-220 AEEAPGEEPDG
+220 PEETAGAGPAEPAPAHTGDD
-231 PPGSS
+231 
-236 GSSGS
+236 
-241 SGTSSGSSGSS
+241 
-252 GSSSG
+252 
-257 SSGSSGHPGP
+257 
-267 GAPSSARGGG
+267 A
-277 GGADPAGEPGADP
+277 

-307 PEELWLALCVS
+307 PEELWLAVCAS
-318 DERRPDWE
+318 DERRADWE
-326 WAKWLPHT
+326 WVKWLPHA
-334 LHPYEEDGAGRV
+334 LHPHEEDGAGQV
-346 RRITADPT
+346 RRITADLT

-385 VLDGVNVPE
+385 VLDGVTVPE

-424 RLSVGEDRVSLVR
+424 RLTVGDRQVSLVR

-453 RLGRL
+453 RLGVL

-463 ARLLTPRRMGL
+463 ARLLTARRISL
-474 GTDIAQPLDSD
+474 ATDIAQPLDTD
-485 VELTALLG
+485 VELTTLLG
-493 IPDLHRHEPAAL
+493 IPDLYRHDPRAH
-505 FARHTGAARLR
+505 FARHTGAARLK
-516 VPIAVGADGR
+516 VPVAVGVDGR

-596 SAVITNLADEAA
+596 SAVITNLADEVA

-620 LIRRQELL
+620 LMRRQELL
-628 RARGNYTSAQEY
+628 RAAGNYTSALEY

-646 GAELTPLPSLFVVV
+646 GADLTPLPSLFVVV

-670 REFMEL
+670 REFMDL

-728 GVPDAYEL
+728 GVPDAYQL

-744 LKSGVESLTRFRA
+744 LKSGVEALTRFRA
-757 AYSSGAYRRRTGAV
+757 AYSSGTYRRRTGAV
-771 VQARVAG
+771 AQARVAN
-778 QVVPFSSGWVVP
+778 QVVPWTSSWVVP
-790 RALDPSPEP
+790 RTLDPTPAPEP
-799 ESEGEENG
+799 DTKDD

-817 ERLRDSGPAAH
+817 DRLRDSGPAAH
-828 QVWLPPLEEPSP
+828 QVWLPPLDEPSP
-840 LDALLPGTAPD
+840 LDALLPGLAPD
-851 PERGLTAA
+851 AERGLTAK
-859 GWPGNGRLRVP
+859 GWSGTGKLRVP

-894 HIAVAGGSQSGKST
+894 HVAIAGGSQSGKSI
-908 LTRTLIAALALTHT
+908 LARTLIGALALTHT
-922 PEEVQFYCLDFGG
+922 PAEIQFFCLDFGG

-956 ERVHRAVAEVMGLLA
+956 ERVHRAVAEVMTLLA

-1002 GDVFMVVDGWSTVRQ
+1002 GDVFMVIDGWSTVRQ
-1017 DYDELVPKFNELAAR
+1017 DYDDLIPKFNELAAR

-1039 LLVTTTRW
+1039 LLITTTRW

-1053 VRDQSATRLELRM
+1053 VRDQAATRLELRM

-1091 ADSRMHFLAG
+1091 ADTKMHFLAG

-1123 EISRHWSGPAAP
+1123 EVSRHWKGAPAP
-1135 QVRMLP
+1135 RIRMLP

-1153 PTEGGGMRFP
+1153 ATEGGGMRLP
-1163 LGIDQEALEPVWHD
+1163 LGIDQDALEPVWHD

-1183 LIVVGDAESGK
+1183 LIVVGDTESGK
-1194 TNLLRRVTRAVTDRY
+1194 TNLLRRVTEGITARY
-1209 TPNEA
+1209 APHEA
-1214 KIIAVD
+1214 KIIVVD
-1220 YRRTLVDAIPEEYRI
+1220 YRRTLVDTVPEEYRI
-1235 GHVISLDKLG
+1235 GHVISLDNLK
-1245 ETVDGAARAMKGRV
+1245 ETVEGAARAMKTRI
-1259 PGAEIAPARMRRCD
+1259 PGADIAPARMRQCD

-1278 RLFVLVDDY
+1278 RLFILVDDY
-1287 DMVSGGSFQSPF
+1287 DMVSGNSFQSPF
-1299 EPLFEHLTLGFEV
+1299 EPLFEHLTLGFEM
-1312 GLHLVVARTALGAG
+1312 GLHLVVARSAMGAG
-1326 RALGDALIRR
+1326 RGLGDGLLRR
-1336 LDEANNPAVLLSCP
+1336 LDEANNPALLLSCP
-1350 PTEGRLFGDTKPLSL
+1350 PTEGRLFGNAKPRNL
-1365 PPGRALHIARRRARL
+1365 PPGRALHIARRRERL
-1380 FQTAL
+1380 VQTAL
-1385 VEENQEQGS
+1385 VETGEDQQT

>member
-72 MGVMALSAAAMLFGQ
+72 MGVMALSAGAMLLGQ
-87 LMRRASE
+87 LMRRSSE

-112 TRKRVRA
+112 TRKRVRS
-119 TIAEQQRALAW
+119 TITEQQRALAW
-130 RHPEPASLRALA
+130 RHPEPASLRSLA

-149 RRPDDED
+149 RRPADED
-156 FGEIRLAVGEQQL
+156 FGEVRLAVGEQQL

-194 FVRAYSTIPDQP
+194 FIRAYSTIPGQP

-220 AEEAPGEEPDG
+220 AEETSAGEAAVGERAG
-231 PPGSS
+231 P
-236 GSSGS
+236 
-241 SGTSSGSSGSS
+241 
-252 GSSSG
+252 
-257 SSGSSGHPGP
+257 
-267 GAPSSARGGG
+267 G
-277 GGADPAGEPGADP
+277 GGAGSGPAGDPDTEP
-290 VRALVRAALGQL
+290 VRALVRAVLAQL

-307 PEELWLALCVS
+307 PEELWIALCVG

-326 WAKWLPHT
+326 WAKWLPHA
-334 LHPYEEDGAGRV
+334 LHPYEEDGAGKV
-346 RRITADPT
+346 RRITADLA

-385 VLDGVNVPE
+385 VLDGVTVPE

-408 LDVSGALR
+408 LDVGGALR

-424 RLSVGEDRVSLVR
+424 RLTVGPERVNLVR

-447 PLGRPD
+447 PLGSPD
-453 RLGRL
+453 RLGPL

-463 ARLLTPRRMGL
+463 ARLLAPRRMSL
-474 GTDIAQPLDSD
+474 GADVAQPLDTD
-485 VELTALLG
+485 VELTTLLG
-493 IPDLHRHEPAAL
+493 IPDLHRHEPRTL
-505 FARHTGAARLR
+505 FDRHTGSARLR
-516 VPIAVGADGR
+516 VPIAVGVDGR

-596 SAVITNLADEAA
+596 SAVITNLADEVA

-628 RARGNYTSAQEY
+628 RSAGNYTSALEY

-646 GAELTPLPSLFVVV
+646 GTALTPLPSLFVVV
-660 DEFSELLSAH
+660 DEFSELLSTH
-670 REFMEL
+670 REFMDL

-705 LESHLSYRIG
+705 LESHLSYRVG

-757 AYSSGAYRRRTGAV
+757 AYSSGTYRRRTGAV
-771 VQARVAG
+771 VQARVAS
-778 QVVPFSSGWVVP
+778 QVVPWTSGWVVP
-790 RALDPSPEP
+790 RTLEAAPEP
-799 ESEGEENG
+799 EPETEAAGEGDE
-807 DEETLLEVAL
+807 EETLLDVAL
-817 ERLRDSGPAAH
+817 DRLRDSGPPAH
-828 QVWLPPLEEPSP
+828 QVWLPPLDEPFP
-840 LDALLPGTAPD
+840 LDALLPGIAPD
-851 PERGLTAA
+851 PERGLGAV
-859 GWPGNGRLRVP
+859 GWSGTGRLRVP
-870 VGLVDKPFEQR
+870 VGLVDRPFEQR

-894 HIAVAGGSQSGKST
+894 HVAVAGGSQSGKST
-908 LTRTLIAALALTHT
+908 LARTLIAALALTHT
-922 PEEVQFYCLDFGG
+922 PAEVQFYCLDFGG

-942 GLPHVGGVAARLNP
+942 ALPHVGGVAPRLNP
-956 ERVHRAVAEVMGLLA
+956 ERVHRAVAEVMTLLA

-1002 GDVFMVVDGWSTVRQ
+1002 GDVFLVVDGWSTVRQ
-1017 DYDELVPKFNELAAR
+1017 DYDDLVPKFNEIAAR

-1039 LLVTTTRW
+1039 LIVTTTRW

-1053 VRDQSATRLELRM
+1053 VRDQAATRLELRM

-1078 ARSVPRSGGRGIT
+1078 ARSVPRTGGRGIT
-1091 ADSRMHFLAG
+1091 SDSKMHFLAG

-1123 EISRHWSGPAAP
+1123 EVARHWPGAPAP
-1135 QVRMLP
+1135 RIRMLP
-1141 HRLPLAELPAPE
+1141 HRLPLSELPAPE
-1153 PTEGGGMRFP
+1153 GTEGGGMRLP
-1163 LGIDQEALEPVWHD
+1163 LGIDQDALEPVWHD

-1183 LIVVGDAESGK
+1183 LIVVGDTESGK
-1194 TNLLRRVTRAVTDRY
+1194 TNLLRRVTRGITAHYAPD
-1209 TPNEA
+1209 EA
-1214 KIIAVD
+1214 KIIVVD
-1220 YRRTLVDAIPEEYRI
+1220 YRRTLVDAVPEEYRI
-1235 GHVISLDKLG
+1235 GHVISLDNLR
-1245 ETVDGAARAMKGRV
+1245 ETIEGAARAMKTRV
-1259 PGAEIAPARMRRCD
+1259 PGADIAPARMRRCD

-1287 DMVSGGSFQSPF
+1287 DMVSGGNSFQSPF
-1299 EPLFEHLTLGFEV
+1299 EPLFENLTLGFEM
-1312 GLHLVVARTALGAG
+1312 GLHLVVARSAMGAG
-1326 RALGDALIRR
+1326 RGLGDALVRR

-1350 PTEGRLFGDTKPLSL
+1350 PTEGQLFGNTKPLNL
-1365 PPGRALHIARRRARL
+1365 PPGRAQHIARRRARL
-1380 FQTAL
+1380 MQTAL
-1385 VEENQEQGS
+1385 VEESTQ

>member
-33 TVPDTS
+33 EVPDTS

-72 MGVMALSAAAMLFGQ
+72 MGVMALSAGAMLLGQ
-87 LMRRASE
+87 LMRRSSE

-112 TRKRVRA
+112 IRKRVRT
-119 TIAEQQRALAW
+119 TITEQQRALAW
-130 RHPEPASLRALA
+130 RHPEPASLRSLA

-149 RRPDDED
+149 RRPADED
-156 FGEIRLAVGEQQL
+156 FGEVRLAVGEQQL

-194 FVRAYSTIPDQP
+194 FIRAYSTIPGQP

-220 AEEAPGEEPDG
+220 PEEAPGQDLAGPG
-231 PPGSS
+231 TPPPGEA
-236 GSSGS
+236 GGDP
-241 SGTSSGSSGSS
+241 GE
-252 GSSSG
+252 
-257 SSGSSGHPGP
+257 GP
-267 GAPSSARGGG
+267 GNEA
-277 GGADPAGEPGADP
+277 
-290 VRALVRAALGQL
+290 VRALVRAVLGQL

-307 PEELWLALCVS
+307 PEELWIALCVS

-326 WAKWLPHT
+326 WVKWLPHT
-334 LHPYEEDGAGRV
+334 LDPYEEDGAGQA
-346 RRITADPT
+346 RRITADLT

-360 GAEFAERPGFDPDA
+360 GAEFAERPGFDPEA
-374 RPGRDEPYTVV
+374 RPARDEPYTIV
-385 VLDGVNVPE
+385 VLDGVTVPE
-394 GHRWEGHGYRNAVV
+394 GHRWEGHGYRNALA
-408 LDVSGALR
+408 LDISGALR

-424 RLSVGEDRVSLVR
+424 RLTVGPDQVSLVR

-453 RLGRL
+453 RLGVL

-463 ARLLTPRRMGL
+463 ARLLTPRRMSL
-474 GTDIAQPLDSD
+474 GTDIAQPMDTD
-485 VELTALLG
+485 VELTTLLG
-493 IPDLHRHEPAAL
+493 IPDLHRHDPQTL
-505 FARHTGAARLR
+505 FNRHTGSTRLR
-516 VPIAVGADGR
+516 VPIAVGVDGR
-526 PVELDIKES
+526 PVDLDIKES

-575 FVLVDF
+575 FILVDF

-596 SAVITNLADEAA
+596 SAVITNLADEVA

-628 RARGNYTSAQEY
+628 RSAGNYTSALEY
-640 ERARAA
+640 ERARA
-646 GAELTPLPSLFVVV
+646 GGTDLTPLPSLFVVV

-670 REFMEL
+670 REFMDL

-736 PAQPGSGY
+736 PAQPGSGF

-757 AYSSGAYRRRTGAV
+757 AYSSGTYRRRTGAV
-771 VQARVAG
+771 VQARVAS
-778 QVVPFSSGWVVP
+778 QVVPWTSGWVVP
-790 RALDPSPEP
+790 RTLDPATEPEP
-799 ESEGEENG
+799 ETEETG
-807 DEETLLEVAL
+807 DEEALLDVAL
-817 ERLRDSGPAAH
+817 DRLRGSGPAAH
-828 QVWLPPLEEPSP
+828 QVWLPPLAEPSP
-840 LDALLPGTAPD
+840 LDALLPGITAD

-859 GWPGNGRLRVP
+859 GWSGTGRLRVP

-894 HIAVAGGSQSGKST
+894 HVAVAGGSQSGKST
-908 LTRTLIAALALTHT
+908 LARTLIAALALTHT
-922 PEEVQFYCLDFGG
+922 PAEIQFYCLDFGG

-942 GLPHVGGVAARLNP
+942 ALPHVGGVAARLNP
-956 ERVHRAVAEVMGLLA
+956 ERVHRAVAEVMTLLA

-1017 DYDELVPKFNELAAR
+1017 DYDALIPKFNELAAR

-1039 LLVTTTRW
+1039 LIITTTRW

-1053 VRDQSATRLELRM
+1053 VRDQAGTRLELRM

-1078 ARSVPRSGGRGIT
+1078 ARSVPRTGGRGIT
-1091 ADSRMHFLAG
+1091 ADSKMHFLAG
-1101 LPRLDGSGSLDDL
+1101 LPRLDGSGSLEDL
-1114 GDGVAHLVA
+1114 GDGVTHLVA
-1123 EISRHWSGPAAP
+1123 EVSRHWPGAPAP

-1153 PTEGGGMRFP
+1153 STEGGGMRIA
-1163 LGIDQEALEPVWHD
+1163 LGIDQDALEPVWHD

-1183 LIVVGDAESGK
+1183 LIVVGDTESGK
-1194 TNLLRRVTRAVTDRY
+1194 TNLLRAITKGITTRY
-1209 TPNEA
+1209 TPEEA

-1220 YRRTLVDAIPEEYRI
+1220 YRRTLVGAIPDEYRI
-1235 GHVISLDKLG
+1235 GHVISLDNLK
-1245 ETVDGAARAMKGRV
+1245 ETIEGAARAMKARV
-1259 PGAEIAPARMRRCD
+1259 PGADIAPARMRRCD
-1273 WWTGP
+1273 WWAGP

-1287 DMVSGGSFQSPF
+1287 DMVSGNSFQSPF
-1299 EPLFEHLTLGFEV
+1299 EPLFENLTLGFEM
-1312 GLHLVVARTALGAG
+1312 GLHLVVARSAMGAG
-1326 RALGDALIRR
+1326 RGLSDGLIRR

-1350 PTEGRLFGDTKPLSL
+1350 PTEGRLFGDAKPLNL
-1365 PPGRALHIARRRARL
+1365 PPGRALHIARRRPRL
-1380 FQTAL
+1380 MQTAL
-1385 VEENQEQGS
+1385 VEESQQQD

>member
-72 MGVMALSAAAMLFGQ
+72 LGVMALSAAAMLLGQ
-87 LMRRASE
+87 LMRRSSE

-112 TRKRVRA
+112 IRKRVRA
-119 TIAEQQRALAW
+119 TIVEQQRALAW
-130 RHPEPASLRALA
+130 RHPEPASLRSLA

-149 RRPDDED
+149 RRPADED
-156 FGEIRLAVGEQQL
+156 FGEVRIAVGEQQL

-194 FVRAYSTIPDQP
+194 FVRAYSTIPEQP
-206 LGLYLRSSARILLR
+206 LGLYLRSSARILVR
-220 AEEAPGEEPDG
+220 PQERTGEEAGEPSVPPQGRPLGTNGTDG
-231 PPGSS
+231 
-236 GSSGS
+236 
-241 SGTSSGSSGSS
+241 
-252 GSSSG
+252 
-257 SSGSSGHPGP
+257 
-267 GAPSSARGGG
+267 AG
-277 GGADPAGEPGADP
+277 GGADGPSPEAL
-290 VRALVRAALGQL
+290 RALVRAMLGQL

-326 WAKWLPHT
+326 WVKWLPHV
-334 LHPYEEDGAGRV
+334 LHPHEEDGAGPV
-346 RRITADPT
+346 RRITADLT

-360 GAEFAERPGFDPDA
+360 GSEFAERPGFDPDA
-374 RPGRDEPYTVV
+374 KPGRDEPFTVV
-385 VLDGVNVPE
+385 VLDGVTVPE
-394 GHRWEGHGYRNAVV
+394 GHRWAGQGYRNSLL
-408 LDVSGALR
+408 LDISGAMR

-424 RLSVGEDRVSLVR
+424 RLTVGPDQANLVR

-453 RLGRL
+453 RLGPL

-463 ARLLTPRRMGL
+463 ARLLTSRRISL
-474 GTDIAQPLDSD
+474 GTDIAQPMETD
-485 VELTALLG
+485 VELTTLLG
-493 IPDLHRHEPAAL
+493 IADLHRHDARAH

-516 VPIAVGADGR
+516 VPVAVGVDGR

-596 SAVITNLADEAA
+596 SAVITNLADEVA

-620 LIRRQELL
+620 LMRRQELL
-628 RARGNYTSAQEY
+628 RSAGNYTSALEY
-640 ERARAA
+640 ERARASGSA
-646 GAELTPLPSLFVVV
+646 LDPLPSLFVVV
-660 DEFSELLSAH
+660 DEFSELLSSH
-670 REFMEL
+670 REFMDL

-728 GVPDAYEL
+728 GVPDAYQL
-736 PAQPGSGY
+736 PSQPGNGY

-757 AYSSGAYRRRTGAV
+757 AYSSGGYARRTGAV
-771 VQARVAG
+771 VQARVAS
-778 QVVPFSSGWVVP
+778 QVVPWTSGWVVP
-790 RALDPSPEP
+790 RTPDTAPGPEPAAEETEDTQTLLDVALD
-799 ESEGEENG
+799 
-807 DEETLLEVAL
+807 
-817 ERLRDSGPAAH
+817 RLRGSGPAAH
-828 QVWLPPLEEPSP
+828 QVWLPPLSEPSP
-840 LDALLPGTAPD
+840 LDALLPGITAD
-851 PERGLTAA
+851 PGRGLTAA
-859 GWPGNGRLRVP
+859 GWPGTGKLRVP

-908 LTRTLIAALALTHT
+908 LVRTLITALSLTHT
-922 PEEVQFYCLDFGG
+922 PAEVQFYCLDFGG

-942 GLPHVGGVAARLNP
+942 GLPHVGGVAARLTP
-956 ERVHRAVAEVMGLLA
+956 ERVHRAVAEVMTLLA
-971 RREQFFVDHTLDSM
+971 HREQLFVDHAVDSM
-985 QSYRRRRAA
+985 HSYRRRRAA

-1017 DYDELVPKFNELAAR
+1017 DYDDLVKKFNELAAR

-1039 LLVTTTRW
+1039 LLITTTRW

-1066 GDPMD
+1066 GDPLD

-1091 ADSRMHFLAG
+1091 ADSKMHFLAG
-1101 LPRLDGSGSLDDL
+1101 LPRLDGSGSLEDL
-1114 GDGVAHLVA
+1114 GEGVAHLVA
-1123 EISRHWSGPAAP
+1123 EVSRHWTGPRAP

-1141 HRLPLAELPAPE
+1141 HQLPLSELPPPE
-1153 PTEGGGMRFP
+1153 ATEGGGMRLP
-1163 LGIDQEALEPVWHD
+1163 LGIDQDALEPVWHD

-1183 LIVVGDAESGK
+1183 LIVVGDTESGK
-1194 TNLLRRVTRAVTDRY
+1194 TNLLRRITEGIISRY
-1209 TPNEA
+1209 APHEA
-1214 KIIAVD
+1214 KIIVVD
-1220 YRRTLVDAIPEEYRI
+1220 YRRTLVNAVPEEYRI
-1235 GHVISLDKLG
+1235 GHVISLDNLK
-1245 ETVDGAARAMKGRV
+1245 ETVEGAARAMKTRV
-1259 PGAEIAPARMRRCD
+1259 PGADLDPARMRHCD

-1278 RLFVLVDDY
+1278 RLFLLVDDY
-1287 DMVSGGSFQSPF
+1287 DMVSQSSFQSPF
-1299 EPLFEHLTLGFEV
+1299 EPLFEHLTLGFEM
-1312 GLHLVVARTALGAG
+1312 GLHLVVARSAMGAG
-1326 RALGDALIRR
+1326 RGLSDALLRR

-1350 PTEGRLFGDTKPLSL
+1350 PTEGSLFGNTKPRNF
-1365 PPGRALHIARRRARL
+1365 PPGRALHVARRKARL
-1380 FQTAL
+1380 VQTAL
-1385 VEENQEQGS
+1385 VEEARGQGG

>member
-1 MSVVL
+1 
-6 FRRPARRRGPEMP
+6 MP

-72 MGVMALSAAAMLFGQ
+72 MGVMALSAGAMLLGQ
-87 LMRRASE
+87 LMRRSSE

-119 TIAEQQRALAW
+119 TIVEQQRALAW
-130 RHPEPASLRALA
+130 RHPDPASLRSLA

-149 RRPDDED
+149 RRPTDED
-156 FGEIRLAVGEQQL
+156 FGEARLAVGEQQL
-169 ALTLN
+169 ALTLQ

-194 FVRAYSTIPDQP
+194 FIRAYSTVPEQP

-220 AEEAPGEEPDG
+220 PEETP
-231 PPGSS
+231 
-236 GSSGS
+236 
-241 SGTSSGSSGSS
+241 
-252 GSSSG
+252 
-257 SSGSSGHPGP
+257 
-267 GAPSSARGGG
+267 
-277 GGADPAGEPGADP
+277 GGATAEPGVPPAGETGGARAEGGAPVEDP
-290 VRALVRAALGQL
+290 TDAVRALVRAALGQL

-307 PEELWLALCVS
+307 PEELWIAVCVS

-326 WAKWLPHT
+326 WVKWLPHA
-334 LHPYEEDGAGRV
+334 LHPHEEDGAGQV
-346 RRITADPT
+346 RRITADLT

-360 GAEFAERPGFDPDA
+360 GAEFAERPGFDADA
-374 RPGRDEPYTVV
+374 RPSRDEPYTVV
-385 VLDGVNVPE
+385 VLDGVTVPE

-424 RLSVGEDRVSLVR
+424 RLTVGPDRVSLVR

-453 RLGRL
+453 RLGPL
-458 GAESL
+458 AAESL
-463 ARLLTPRRMGL
+463 ARLLTSRRISL

-485 VELTALLG
+485 VELTTLLG
-493 IPDLHRHEPAAL
+493 IPDLHRHDPATL
-505 FARHTGAARLR
+505 FARHTGTARLR
-516 VPIAVGADGR
+516 VPVAVGVDGR

-596 SAVITNLADEAA
+596 SAVITNLADEVA

-620 LIRRQELL
+620 LMRRQELL
-628 RARGNYTSAQEY
+628 RSAGNYTSALEY

-646 GAELTPLPSLFVVV
+646 GADLTPLPSLFVVV
-660 DEFSELLSAH
+660 DEFSELLSTH
-670 REFMEL
+670 REFMDL

-705 LESHLSYRIG
+705 LESHLSYRVG

-757 AYSSGAYRRRTGAV
+757 AYSSGTYRRRTGAV
-771 VQARVAG
+771 VQARVAS
-778 QVVPFSSGWVVP
+778 QVVPWTSGWVVP
-790 RALDPSPEP
+790 RTLEAAPEP
-799 ESEGEENG
+799 EPETEESEE
-807 DEETLLEVAL
+807 DEETLLAVAL
-817 ERLRDSGPAAH
+817 DRLRDSGPAAH
-828 QVWLPPLEEPSP
+828 QVWLPPLDEPSP
-840 LDALLPGTAPD
+840 LDALLPGIAPD
-851 PERGLTAA
+851 PERGLTATVWS
-859 GWPGNGRLRVP
+859 GTGKLRVP

-894 HIAVAGGSQSGKST
+894 HVAIAGGSQSGKST
-908 LTRTLIAALALTHT
+908 LTRTLIGALALTHT
-922 PEEVQFYCLDFGG
+922 PAEIQFYCLDFGG

-942 GLPHVGGVAARLNP
+942 ALPHVGGVAARLNP
-956 ERVHRAVAEVMGLLA
+956 ERVHRAVAEVMTLLA
-971 RREQFFVDHTLDSM
+971 RREQFFVDHTIDSM

-1017 DYDELVPKFNELAAR
+1017 DYDDLIPKFNELAAR

-1039 LLVTTTRW
+1039 LLITTTRW

-1091 ADSRMHFLAG
+1091 ADSKMHFLAG
-1101 LPRLDGSGSLDDL
+1101 LPRLDGSGSLEDL
-1114 GDGVAHLVA
+1114 GEGVAHLVTEVA
-1123 EISRHWSGPAAP
+1123 RHWSGAPAP

-1153 PTEGGGMRFP
+1153 STEGGGMRLP
-1163 LGIDQEALEPVWHD
+1163 LGIDQDALEPVWHD

-1183 LIVVGDAESGK
+1183 LIVVGDTESGK
-1194 TNLLRRVTRAVTDRY
+1194 TNLLRGITAGITARY
-1209 TPNEA
+1209 SPAEA
-1214 KIIAVD
+1214 KIIVVD
-1220 YRRTLVDAIPEEYRI
+1220 YRRTLVDTVPEEYRI
-1235 GHVISLDKLG
+1235 GHVISLDNLK
-1245 ETVDGAARAMKGRV
+1245 ETIEGAARAMKTRV
-1259 PGAEIAPARMRRCD
+1259 PGADIAPSRMRKCD

-1278 RLFVLVDDY
+1278 RLFILIDDY
-1287 DMVSGGSFQSPF
+1287 DMVSGSSFQSPM
-1299 EPLFEHLTLGFEV
+1299 EPLFEYLTLGFEM
-1312 GLHLVVARTALGAG
+1312 GLHLVVARSAMGAG
-1326 RALGDALIRR
+1326 RGLSDGLIRR

-1350 PTEGRLFGDTKPLSL
+1350 PTEGRLFGNAKPRNL
-1365 PPGRALHIARRRARL
+1365 PPGRALHIARRRAKL
-1380 FQTAL
+1380 MQTAL
-1385 VEENQEQGS
+1385 VEEPQGQAD